1 MQLSDIELQ
10 LGDSLTIVE
19 VFLVLTDVTCIVAL
33 IVYVDIKDGVELPEF
48 LLYLLFRP
56 QLIVEGVSWRE
67 TLVFWNTG
75 IDLFLTAVN
84 VRVRSCNCA
93 EGTYQ
98 ETGQMSL
105 HFWRRQHFCY

>member
-33 IVYVDIKDGVELPEF
+33 IVYVDIEDGVELPEF

-67 TLVFWNTG
+67 TLVLRNTG
-75 IDLFLTAVN
+75 INLFLTAVN

>member
-19 VFLVLTDVTCIVAL
+19 VFLVLTDVTCIIAL
-33 IVYVDIKDGVELPEF
+33 IIYVDIEDRVELPEF

-75 IDLFLTAVN
+75 IDFFLTAVN

-93 EGTYQ
+93 QWTYQ
-98 ETGQMSL
+98 ETVQMSL
-105 HFWRRQHFCY
+105 HFWRRQHFSY